1 MKKNLLLFLSFIVPL
16 LLGAQ
21 DWKPLH
27 QGNYYNYAIAGQNE
41 LAYTLRVDSFETVS
55 GGFEVNYLNRIAK
68 ECENCPIEGSLKTGN
83 YQFLNEEMVDQGD
96 GIFLFGGTNN
106 EFFRIYS
113 KASISQV
120 WNFDPINGVT
130 ASILM
135 ISEMD
140 VLGEPDSV
148 KTIGLSNGLQILL
161 SKNHGIIQFPD
172 LFYGTDEMYELIGIS
187 NQDLGFVTPNF
198 EQLYNWS
205 PGMVLMYEEQNYFI
219 GIAESTFR
227 KHTVLDVEASTD
239 SVVVYVEEVGNTVT
253 LEYGYPVD
261 TTTFFED
268 NKRLVFYRDQLPGVD
283 GQINEVVKN
292 PTEWAPGDHY
302 ALISVDGLGNG
313 RTSKLLGTKDDQ
325 PSLFWPDQ
333 DDPGLL
339 VLTQEAADAFHME
352 YETGLGMTSYNIWI
366 FESAESFELI
376 GHIVDGVEEG
386 VILSNDELLFTT
398 STQEVVLEQKAL
410 KVAPNPV
417 TDWMQISW
425 EQTLDKE
432 ASLRV
437 YSTEGQ
443 LIEDIRIGAGINT
456 LAVQT
461 DHWPK
466 GNYWVRIVASDWRG
480 NERVVKQ

>member
-1 MKKNLLLFLSFIVPL
+1 
-16 LLGAQ
+16 
-21 DWKPLH
+21 
-27 QGNYYNYAIAGQNE
+27 
-41 LAYTLRVDSFETVS
+41 VS
-55 GGFEVNYLNRIAK
+55 GGFEVSYLNRIAK
-68 ECENCPIEGSLKTGN
+68 ECDNCPVEGSLKTGN

-96 GIFLFGGTNN
+96 GIYLFGGSNN

-113 KASISQV
+113 QATSSQV
-120 WNFDPINGVT
+120 WNFDPINGIT

-140 VLGEPDSV
+140 IFGVPDSV

-172 LFYGTDEMYELIGIS
+172 LLDGSDEMYELIGIS
-187 NQDLGFVTPNF
+187 NLGKGFVTPDF
-198 EQLYNWS
+198 DQLYNWS
-205 PGMVLMYEEQNYFI
+205 PGTVLMYEEQSYFI

-227 KHTVLDVEASTD
+227 KHTVLEVETYTD
-239 SVVVYVEEVGNTVT
+239 SVVVFVEEAGNTVT

-261 TTTFFED
+261 TTTFYD
-268 NKRLVFYRDQLPGVD
+268 ANKRLVFYRNQLPGVD
-283 GQINEVVKN
+283 GQISEVVKN
-292 PTEWAPGDHY
+292 PTEWANGDHY
-302 ALISVDGLGNG
+302 AFISVEDMGNG
-313 RTSKLLGTKDDQ
+313 RISKLLGAKNDE

-333 DDPGLL
+333 DDSGLL
-339 VLTQEAADAFHME
+339 VLTQEAADAFHLE
-352 YETGLGMTSYNIWI
+352 YETGLGITSYNLWI

-398 STQEVVLEQKAL
+398 STREIVLEQKAL

-417 TDWMQISW
+417 TDWLQISW
-425 EQTLDKE
+425 ELTLDKE

-437 YSTEGQ
+437 YNTQGQ
-443 LIEDIRIGAGINT
+443 LVEDLRISAGQNT
-456 LAVQT
+456 HAIQT